1 MRAAPPPI
9 KARDRYAPDFNYCY
23 APPSPSEPSP
33 PPPPSRHFALGA
45 RSERKGHLSW
55 LCEREPVC
63 PWNFSFRDRNLHAGS
78 ELSRETNV
86 KREKSP
92 SERFLLDRTRQSR
105 FEGRTRSPPL
115 SPELTKSVNYSRRL
129 TQIRNARVARRAPAC
144 VKRETRGPRR
154 GDWQIAPR
162 RGYRIG
168 IVPARCRRDV
178 GAVRLWAT
186 GRASTCNVPL
196 EYVGCISLHKRR
208 RVC

>member
-23 APPSPSEPSP
+23 APPSPSGPSP

-45 RSERKGHLSW
+45 RSEQKGHLSW

-63 PWNFSFRDRNLHAGS
+63 PWNFSFRNLHAGS
-78 ELSRETNV
+78 ELPRETNV
-86 KREKSP
+86 KRTARH
-92 SERFLLDRTRQSR
+92 ERRARASDSSLTEPRQSR

-129 TQIRNARVARRAPAC
+129 TQIRNARVARGAPAR
-144 VKRETRGPRR
+144 VKRETR